1 MTKRPKGLFVL
12 YNVTMTDQNFKD
24 TRDMNGEYEGKVDNS
39 LVKKAF
45 NSAYPQ
51 EKDAY
56 VPKNKQESKADDY
69 YNKPSCFVVDGYNL
83 MHAIQELDD
92 ISKNDLMS
100 AREKLIDLLC
110 DYKAI
115 MKTRLIVVF
124 DAYKVETGK
133 EDYTYDGINIVY
145 TKEGE
150 LADSYIERLVLDL
163 VKDYKVTVVT
173 SDALEQALV
182 FAHGALRM
190 SSDQF
195 ISITNE
201 KLQRAYHKH
210 VEEASNAYKNRP
222 LEELSK
228 LNIEQ

>member
-1 MTKRPKGLFVL
+1 MPDNKF
-12 YNVTMTDQNFKD
+12 QD

-39 LVKKAF
+39 LVNKAY
-45 NSAYPQ
+45 NNAYPQ
-51 EKDAY
+51 KKDNY
-56 VPKNKQESKADDY
+56 VSKSKQEEKKDDY

-83 MHAIQELDD
+83 MHSIEELNE
-92 ISKNDLMS
+92 ISKTDLMS
-100 AREKLIDLLC
+100 ARDKVIDLLC

-124 DAYKVETGK
+124 DAYQVDTGK
-133 EDYTYDGINIVY
+133 EDYTYDGINIVF
-145 TKEGE
+145 TKQGE
-150 LADSYIERLVLDL
+150 LADTYIERLVLDL

-195 ISITNE
+195 IAVTNE
-201 KLQRAYHKH
+201 KLERAYHKH
-210 VEEASNAYKNRP
+210 VEEATNSYKNRP
-222 LEELSK
+222 LEELAN
-228 LNIEQ
+228 LNKEEQ